1 MSVLSRSIAESDG
14 YVYLS
19 PLNPLKTGQLV
30 RRGNHYFR
38 VLRTKFFGRIGIL
51 EYYKP
56 WGHR

>member
-1 MSVLSRSIAESDG
+1 MSVLSRSITAKDAC
-14 YVYLS
+14 VCVS
-19 PLNPLKTGQLV
+19 PTPYRIGQLI
-30 RRGNHYFR
+30 RHKNHYFR